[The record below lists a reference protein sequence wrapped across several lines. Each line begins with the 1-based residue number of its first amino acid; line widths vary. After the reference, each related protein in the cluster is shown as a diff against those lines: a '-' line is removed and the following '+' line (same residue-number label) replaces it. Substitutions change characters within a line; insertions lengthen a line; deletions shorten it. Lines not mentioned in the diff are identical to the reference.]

1 MLQYAVTELQR
12 WSKKWLLS
20 LINKYC
26 VLSYS
31 RSVDKSITYTL
42 LDHND
47 QELDLVKSDKVKY
60 LGVWFDEKFSFRKH
74 TQDYI

>member
-26 VLSYS
+26 VLPYS